1 VPSPGSVA
9 EAVAKLGVDQQR
21 KRGEQE
27 AHASPDPH
35 GAKWVPA
42 CEPVA
47 GGSSSVRLHRLERRV
62 VLGREGTSGAKRLFV
77 TQRLFEDTVPAAF
90 AGSSVEVDVRDA
102 DEPLGSGELATSLA
116 GYHGVVCQLTDR
128 LDELVLEANPQ
139 LEVVS
144 NVAVGVDNIDLP
156 AARRLGITV
165 TNTPDVLTETTAD
178 LALALM
184 LAVARRL
191 PEADGFVRG
200 GLWTA
205 WKLSP
210 SLMGMDLYDK
220 TLGLFGMGR
229 IGSAV
234 ARRAVHGFGMRL
246 LYASRSPVP
255 TEQARELGATRV
267 ELDALLSAADVVS
280 LHAPLTP
287 ETRHAFGAA
296 QFTAMKPSAILVNTA
311 RGALVDESALAQ
323 ALKDGQIWG
332 AALDVFEREP
342 EVHSRLL
349 ALRER
354 LVLAPHLGSATL
366 DTRRRMA
373 DIAARDARAVLEGR
387 APTFPVQA

>member
-1 VPSPGSVA
+1 VSIES
-9 EAVAKLGVDQQR
+9 AVMT
-21 KRGEQE
+21 
-27 AHASPDPH
+27 
-35 GAKWVPA
+35 KWLPA
-42 CEPVA
+42 CERVDE
-47 GGSSSVRLHRLERRV
+47 GSSSVASHQLERRV
-62 VLGREGTSGAKRLFV
+62 VLAREGPAGAKRLFV

-102 DEPLGSGELATSLA
+102 DEPLGPGELAARLA

-128 LDELVLEANPQ
+128 LDASVLEANPQ

-156 AARRLGITV
+156 VATRLGITV

-178 LALALM
+178 LTFALM

-191 PEADGFVRG
+191 PEADSFVRCG
-200 GLWTA
+200 SWTS

-210 SLMGMDLYDK
+210 SLMGVDLYGR

-229 IGSAV
+229 IGHAV

-246 LYASRSPVP
+246 LYASRSPMP
-255 TEQARELGATRV
+255 AEQERKLGATRV
-267 ELDALLSAADVVS
+267 DLDDLLGAADVVS
-280 LHAPLTP
+280 LHAALTP
-287 ETRHAFGAA
+287 ETRHVLGTA

-311 RGALVDESALAQ
+311 RGALVDEVALAG
-323 ALKDGQIWG
+323 ALENGQIWG
-332 AALDVFEREP
+332 AGLDVFEDEP
-342 EVHSRLL
+342 DVHPRLL

-354 LVLAPHLGSATL
+354 VVLAPHVGSATL

-387 APTFPVQA
+387 SPAHPVPA